1 MSGEPEAGGSAELWS
16 RTVERGPDGELRV
29 GGCDVNALAAEY
41 GTPLYVVDEQDMRGR
56 AAAFRDEFAA
66 AFAEH
71 GATCTV
77 YYAGKAFLCSQVAR
91 WMRDDGLS
99 IDVSSGGELALALR
113 GGMPAARIAVHG
125 NNKSDEE
132 IHRALA
138 VGVGRIVVDSLA
150 EIGVVARIAAG
161 LGVVAPVAVRVTT
174 GVHAGGHAYIA
185 TAHEDQKFGLSLA
198 SGAAL
203 EAMRRCHDA
212 PSIDLTGIHTHI
224 GSQILSLEAFE
235 QSAER
240 MLGLRAAF
248 ARESGVDVPEVGLG
262 GGYAIAHAEGD
273 EALSAADAAR
283 GIAAAVAEAIAAVGG
298 TWPSFTIEPGR
309 AIAGPAGMTLYTV
322 GVTKTV
328 RLDDGGERR
337 YIAIDGGM
345 SDNMRPVAY
354 GAEYT
359 TTLASRT
366 SEAPAVRS
374 RVVGKHC
381 ESGDIIVQS
390 INLPAD
396 VDAGDL
402 LAVPATGAY
411 GRVMSNNYNALLRPA
426 VVAVKDGA
434 AHELVRRDTI
444 EDLLAWDVAPS

>member
-1 MSGEPEAGGSAELWS
+1 MSPEAAPTELWS
-16 RTVERGPDGELRV
+16 RTVERGSDGELMV

-41 GTPLYVVDEQDMRGR
+41 GTPLYVVDEEDMRGR

-71 GATCTV
+71 GATCSV

-91 WMRDDGLS
+91 WMRDEGLA

-113 GGMPAARIAVHG
+113 GGMPAERIAMHG

-132 IHRALA
+132 IRRALG

-150 EIGVVARIAAG
+150 EIDVVAQIAAG

-174 GVHAGGHAYIA
+174 GVHAGGHAFIA

-203 EAMRRCHDA
+203 EAMRLCHETPA
-212 PSIDLTGIHTHI
+212 IELVGIHTHI

-240 MLGLRAAF
+240 MLGLRARF
-248 ARESGVDVPEVGLG
+248 AHESGVDVPEVGLG
-262 GGYAIAHAEGD
+262 GGYAIAYADGD
-273 EALSAADAAR
+273 EALRAVDAAR
-283 GIAAAVAEAIAAVGG
+283 GIAAAVAEAITAVGG
-298 TWPSFTIEPGR
+298 TWPTFTIEPGR

-322 GVTKTV
+322 GVAKV
-328 RLDDGGERR
+328 VSLDDGGERR
-337 YIAIDGGM
+337 YVAIDGGM

-354 GAEYT
+354 SAEYT
-359 TTLASRT
+359 TALASRT
-366 SEAPAVRS
+366 STAAPVRS

-381 ESGDIIVQS
+381 ESGDVIVQ
-390 INLPAD
+390 NVDLPAD
-396 VDAGDL
+396 VDRGDL

-426 VVAVKDGA
+426 VVAVRDGE

-444 EDLLAWDVAPS
+444 EDLLAWDVAP